1 MESESFESSLSE
13 LESIFSKVPSDKANL
28 EKCLKLIDDVKD
40 TLAKVRL
47 SSEFL
52 TRDHL
57 LKMRKFF
64 ELYSLVCLELN
75 DTEGFKCA
83 YSQLHPLYFDFS
95 HLLDR
100 SERMCHILSMWMLH
114 LVSENKIGDL
124 YMLLERIPED
134 LKKDEKIQFVI
145 NLDRLMMEGNLGKL
159 LDLNDNSN
167 EYYRII
173 AATYRNKIASSM
185 ELSYKQLDMD
195 YIIKTLKLKNLQ
207 ELLDFISYY
216 NQYKLQ
222 SGRLLTR
229 NFNLDSNSI
238 PWKVMDDCV
247 IFQNESVV
255 KHKIPSKELLNNSLK
270 YLTDLEKIV

>member
-1 MESESFESSLSE
+1 MSSDPLDSCLNE
-13 LESIFSKVPSDKANL
+13 LENTFSKLSKDKSNTCENL
-28 EKCLKLIDDVKD
+28 QKCMKLIEEIKD
-40 TLAKVRL
+40 SLAKVRL
-47 SSEFL
+47 SSEFM

-64 ELYSLVCLELN
+64 ELYALVCLELN

-95 HLLDR
+95 HLLLRSDR
-100 SERMCHILSMWMLH
+100 MSYVLSMWMLH

-124 YMLLERIPED
+124 YMLLERIPAD
-134 LKKDEKIQFVI
+134 LKKDEKILFVI
-145 NLDRLMMEGNLGKL
+145 NLERLMMEGNLGKL

-167 EYYRII
+167 EYHRII
-173 AATYRNKIASSM
+173 AATYRNKIASAM

-195 YIIKTLKLKNLQ
+195 YIIKTLKLKNKQ

-216 NQYKLQ
+216 NQFKLQ
-222 SGRLLTR
+222 SDTT
-229 NFNLDSNSI
+229 SV
-238 PWKVMDDCV
+238 PWKVLEDAV
-247 IFQNESVV
+247 VFQNDSVV

-270 YLTDLEKIV
+270 YLNDLEKIV